1 MLYTLGHGTQISYRV
16 HLGGIHVKK
25 SVVVID
31 DKPLILQ
38 SIVQTIDWEG
48 LNCTVV
54 GQASDGIEG
63 KQVILDHQPDIL
75 ITDIKMPGLSGLDLA
90 EYMLSVFPRSKT
102 ILITGYQDFEF
113 AKRAVRLGVYDII
126 VKPIHNDELQRI
138 IRQAVTALESEQQNL
153 SQQAKR
159 DEAFSLLTEHH
170 QSSLP
175 SLRSKLISELIGGS
189 SPQTDFLAKVTDELG
204 IEWSSGFVLIIRSKQ
219 KLANVQGVDSQS
231 IQRQLRGDLTEMAQI
246 AAKRLKFEIID
257 SYRHDDFVLVCLF
270 PKTLSTR
277 ELKQKLQSFCNDLIE
292 QVRLK
297 HGLLCCIAV
306 SSNYRQL
313 TELHEAFAEA
323 STLMDSS
330 FFRTEEPVLFTETF
344 EPADDSGK
352 FSIIRDLEEFNQML
366 EYASSEEM
374 IGHLEKIL
382 EHIKAYSKGNILVVK
397 GLLSDVCLAAAR
409 YYYRVTGDEFSFD
422 KSIDEI
428 LEDVYRL
435 PDMKTASDYLSNFIK
450 IVKNKLEGD
459 DKEYSLVIKKSVDYI
474 NNHFAENISLTS
486 IADHFGLSP
495 SYLSRLLRTETGINF
510 VDLVAKARIE
520 AAKRLLRNPRHKVN
534 EVGELVGY
542 KEYAYFY
549 QVFKKIEGVS
559 PKEYKNRSKES

>member
-1 MLYTLGHGTQISYRV
+1 M
-16 HLGGIHVKK
+16 KK

-38 SIVQTIDWEG
+38 SIVQTVDWDG
-48 LNCTVV
+48 LNCTIV
-54 GQASDGIEG
+54 GQAADGIEG
-63 KQVILDHQPDIL
+63 KQVIHDKQPDIL

-90 EYMLSVFPRSKT
+90 EYMHSVFPRSKT

-113 AKRAVRLGVYDII
+113 AKQAVRLGVYDIV

-138 IRQAVTALESEQQNL
+138 VRQAVQALDSEQSNL

-189 SPQTDFLAKVTDELG
+189 NPPDGFLVKATAELG
-204 IEWSSGFVLIIRSKQ
+204 IEWSSGSVIIVRSKRM
-219 KLANVQGVDSQS
+219 LETVQGANSQS
-231 IQRQLRGDLTEMAQI
+231 INRQLRGELMEMAR
-246 AAKRLKFEIID
+246 AAAALRKFEIIE
-257 SYRHDDFVLVCLF
+257 SYRHDDFVLACLF
-270 PKTLSTR
+270 PKPLPPR
-277 ELKQKLQSFCNDLIE
+277 EMKLKLQSFCHDLIE
-292 QVRLK
+292 LIRQK

-313 TELHEAFAEA
+313 QTLHEAFYEA
-323 STLMDSS
+323 STLMDTS
-330 FFRTEEPVLFTETF
+330 FFRTEEPVLFPETF
-344 EPADDSGK
+344 EPAEEGVK
-352 FSIIRDLEEFNQML
+352 FSIIRDLEEFNQLL
-366 EYASSEEM
+366 EYATGDEM
-374 IGHLEKIL
+374 IGHLEKFL

-409 YYYRVTGDEFSFD
+409 YYYRITGDEFGFD

-435 PDMKTASDYLSNFIK
+435 PDMKTATDYLSTFIK

-459 DKEYSLVIKKSVDYI
+459 DKEYSLVVKKSIEYI
-474 NNHFAENISLTS
+474 NNHFAESITLTS

-495 SYLSRLLRTETGINF
+495 SYLSRLLRAESGINF

-534 EVGELVGY
+534 EVGEMVGY